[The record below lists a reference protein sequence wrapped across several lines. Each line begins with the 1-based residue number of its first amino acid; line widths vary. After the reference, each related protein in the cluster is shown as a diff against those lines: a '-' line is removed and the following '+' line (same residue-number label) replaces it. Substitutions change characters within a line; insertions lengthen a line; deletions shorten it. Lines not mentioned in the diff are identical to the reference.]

1 VPLLSE
7 LSWPSSRIQRGP
19 AQHVLDPML
28 ISCFVLQAAQAAP
41 TAADYIESL
50 TTQVSHSQ
58 QQLESMEQQ
67 FYTLRRSTTTLEEDY
82 NTLLVEKDD
91 LQAVRSVLQVSALFM
106 WLYSTC
112 EAVAGQLTASALR
125 YLCLPC

>member
-1 VPLLSE
+1 
-7 LSWPSSRIQRGP
+7 
-19 AQHVLDPML
+19 ML